1 LAADAIVVERDPK
14 TEFQERTVA
23 AVGEF
28 PEYRVVHDSLVE
40 GDEKRFTVEVHLV
53 DEPLARGV
61 GRTKRAAERLAA
73 TEALLKWQPP
83 ETEKA

>member
-1 LAADAIVVERDPK
+1 M
-14 TEFQERTVA
+14 A

-28 PEYRVVHDSLVE
+28 PEYKVVQDSLVE
-40 GDEKRFTVEVHLV
+40 GDEKRFTVEVHLA

-73 TEALLKWQPP
+73 TEALAMWQPP
-83 ETEKA
+83 KAAKD